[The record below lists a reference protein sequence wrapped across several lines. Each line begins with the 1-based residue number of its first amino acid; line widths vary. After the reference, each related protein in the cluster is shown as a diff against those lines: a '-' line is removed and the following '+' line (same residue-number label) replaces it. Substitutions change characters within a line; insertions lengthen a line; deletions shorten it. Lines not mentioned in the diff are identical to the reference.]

1 MNIVH
6 LTPDE
11 ATYRIP
17 ELTALLQDAVAGG
30 ASVGFLAPL
39 AAEEA
44 RAYWQGVAADVAA
57 GRRLLFAALDGADVV
72 GSVQLYLEGRPNGS
86 HRGEVNKLLVLTSAR
101 RRGVATALMEALH
114 AAAAANG
121 RSLLVLDT
129 VQGDHAER
137 LYYRL
142 GYTAA
147 GVIPRYARS
156 SAGGLDPT
164 VYMYKELDAPVD
176 GGKFSVE
183 VRGGH

>member
-1 MNIVH
+1 MHIVC

-11 ATYRIP
+11 ATRRIP
-17 ELTALLQDAVAGG
+17 ELALLLQDAVDGG

-39 AAEEA
+39 DAAEA

-57 GRRLLFAALDGADVV
+57 GRRLLFAALNGDPGGAVV

-101 RRGVATALMEALH
+101 RRGIATALMQALH
-114 AAAAANG
+114 AAATASG

-137 LYYRL
+137 LYERL

-164 VYMYKELDAPVD
+164 VYMYKELDAPDRAV
-176 GGKFSVE
+176 KSE
-183 VRGGH
+183 Q

>member
-1 MNIVH
+1 MNVVC

-11 ATYRIP
+11 AARRIT
-17 ELTALLQDAVAGG
+17 ELTVLLQDAVDGG

-39 AAEEA
+39 DAAEA
-44 RAYWQGVAADVAA
+44 HAYWQGVVADVAA
-57 GRRLLFAALDGADVV
+57 GRRLLFAALDGAAVV
-72 GSVQLYLEGRPNGS
+72 GSVQLYLEGRPNGR
-86 HRGEVNKLLVLTSAR
+86 HRGEVNKLLVLGHAR
-101 RRGVATALMEALH
+101 RRGIATALMQALH

-129 VQGDHAER
+129 VKGDHAER
-137 LYYRL
+137 LYDRL

-164 VYMYKELDAPVD
+164 VYMYKELDAD
-176 GGKFSVE
+176 GG
-183 VRGGH
+183 